1 MLRPVCRLLVALL
14 VALAAAGC
22 GGGGPSQE
30 DQVRAAVDAFGKA
43 TAAKDYAKLCGQLL
57 APKLLEQVRS
67 AGLSCEK
74 ALAQGLGDVRR
85 PRLVVGRVTVDGDSA
100 TAEVRTSAS
109 GQAPS
114 RDTLKLTKIAGKW
127 RIASLGS

>member
-1 MLRPVCRLLVALL
+1 MLRPVRRLLVALL
-14 VALAAAGC
+14 VALAGAGC
-22 GGGGPSQE
+22 GGGPSQE

-43 TAAKDYAKLCGQLL
+43 TAAKDYATLCGRLL

-85 PRLVVGRVTVDGDSA
+85 PRLVVGRVSVDGDSA

-109 GQAPS
+109 GQSPS